1 MDTLTHALSGAL
13 LARATAPRAA
23 GSDTLPAGRR
33 IVVGAL
39 AAAFPDLDV
48 VATYLSPLSY
58 LYHHRGVTHSV
69 LMLPLWAVLLSFLFA
84 FLWRGKNTT
93 DPITGDRYPA
103 PPWRAYV
110 GVCAYGIAAHIVGDL
125 ITSFGTM
132 IFAPLS
138 DARYALS
145 ATFIIDLW
153 FSGIILLGLVASA
166 VWRRSRAP
174 AVIGLAVLA
183 GYVGLQ
189 LLLRQQAIDFGREY
203 ARTNRLQQAEI
214 TAEPRPVSPFNWTV
228 FVTQPDR
235 YTYAHINLLRRS
247 VPPEPDA
254 ETSFIARLDAP
265 YRPLSDAE
273 WLLAPRYGARPDE
286 AAFALEAYR
295 QPAFAFF
302 RWFAMYP
309 AVLGVDRAHSER
321 CVWFHDLRFLTPGR
335 GGTPFQYGMCREGA
349 GQWVPFQLMQEGR
362 RAVY

>member
-13 LARATAPRAA
+13 LARATAPRTR
-23 GSDTLPAGRR
+23 GPHTLPLGRR
-33 IVVGAL
+33 IVVGAI
-39 AAAFPDLDV
+39 AAAFPDIDV
-48 VATYLSPLSY
+48 LASYLSPLSY

-69 LMLPLWAVLLSFLFA
+69 LMLPVWAVLLSFLFA
-84 FLWRGKNTT
+84 MLWRGKYT
-93 DPITGDRYPA
+93 
-103 PPWRAYV
+103 WRAYV
-110 GVCAYGIAAHIVGDL
+110 GICAYGIGAHIAGDL

-153 FSGIILLGLVASA
+153 FSGIILVGLAASS

-189 LLLRQQAIDFGREY
+189 LFLRQQAIDFGREY
-203 ARTNRLQQAEI
+203 ARSTGLQQAKV

-235 YTYAHINLLRRS
+235 YTYAHINLVRRS
-247 VPPEPDA
+247 VPPAPNSQ
-254 ETSFIARLDAP
+254 TGFIARLDAP

-273 WLLAPRYGARPDE
+273 WLQAPRYGARPDD
-286 AAFALEAYR
+286 AAFALHAYR

-309 AVLGVDRAHSER
+309 AVLGIDRAHAES
-321 CVWFHDLRFLTPGR
+321 CVWFHDLRFVTPGR
-335 GGTPFQYGMCREGA
+335 DVTPFQYGMCRERA
-349 GQWVPFQLMQEGR
+349 GMWMPYQLIGSGKR
-362 RAVY
+362 PLY